1 MDTGSDYAQLISRK
15 YQKALITPFIGAWEF
30 MNRPVNLPW
39 QKDWDKINRMSIRYN
54 WALNIDLR
62 ELLRKQEQAIV
73 VTNAKQVIQFAS
85 TEFETMTG
93 YLVSEA
99 IGRKPNFLQ
108 GAKTDPFINQKI
120 RESIKALQPISETVL
135 NYKKDG
141 SIYFCKVEIH
151 PIFNTTKN
159 LVNFIAIEK
168 QLR

>member
-15 YQKALITPFIGAWEF
+15 YQNALITPFIGAWEF
-30 MNRPVNLPW
+30 MNRPTNLSW

-62 ELLRKQEQAIV
+62 EILRKKEHAIV
-73 VTNAKQVIQFAS
+73 LTDVNQIIQFAS
-85 TEFETMTG
+85 AEFETMTG
-93 YLVSEA
+93 YKVLEA

-108 GAKTDPFINQKI
+108 GAATDPIINQKI
-120 RESIKALQPISETVL
+120 RESIRALKPISETVL

-141 SIYFCKVEIH
+141 SVYFCKVEIH
-151 PIFNTTKN
+151 PVFDSNKT

-168 QLR
+168 QL